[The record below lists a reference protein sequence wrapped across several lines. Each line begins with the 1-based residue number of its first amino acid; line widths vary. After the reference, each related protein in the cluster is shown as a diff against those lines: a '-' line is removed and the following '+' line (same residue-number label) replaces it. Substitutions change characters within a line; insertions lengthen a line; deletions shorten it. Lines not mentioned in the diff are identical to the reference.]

1 MIISDIFK
9 IHTFFIFICL
19 FTLVKSVPTCPLTQ
33 NDAEEQQKYIIQFS
47 SASATKNFSTLL
59 NHCNKTIKTIVDFS
73 NIQSDLKHNGIIQ
86 DVSFGN
92 FYAYIGY
99 FGSSDVDE
107 LIKLN
112 GIINVEKDSLM
123 GIHILK
129 NKDSSYGIQT
139 LKDKNSSSCL
149 STRQNPNPN
158 LDRID
163 QEHFPLNGEY
173 MYPSTAGNQVKV
185 YILDTGIK
193 TDHDEFGGRAT
204 FGTTICEG
212 CSATDDNGHGT
223 HVAGIVGGQNFGVAN
238 QVSLIAVKVCT
249 ANGTC
254 STSDVILGLNYVSTQ
269 YSTSY
274 DNKAVINLSLGG
286 PVSNS
291 FNDAVNSIT
300 KIGIHVVVSAG
311 NNYHDNA
318 CNYSPASAL
327 SAITVGATEATSDN
341 ATDFTNI
348 GSCVSIFAPGRK
360 ILSAGIYNETN
371 ILSGTSQAAPHVT
384 GTIALVIANTGNLSP
399 SNMKEF
405 IINLAT
411 KNILTDIDSS
421 TPNNFLRVP
430 YTCNN

>member
-1 MIISDIFK
+1 MEN
-9 IHTFFIFICL
+9 
-19 FTLVKSVPTCPLTQ
+19 VPTCPLTQ
-33 NDAEEQQKYIIQFS
+33 NDAKEQQKYIIQFS
-47 SASATKNFSTLL
+47 SASAAKNLYTLL
-59 NHCNKTIKTIVDFS
+59 NLCNKTIKTSVDFS
-73 NIQSDLKHNGIIQ
+73 NIQSDLKHNGIVQ

-99 FGSSDVDE
+99 FRSSDVDE
-107 LIKLN
+107 LTKLN

-123 GIHILK
+123 GIR
-129 NKDSSYGIQT
+129 T
-139 LKDKNSSSCL
+139 LNSKNSSSCL
-149 STRQNPNPN
+149 STRKNPNPN

-163 QEHFPLNGEY
+163 QELFPLNGKY
-173 MYPSTAGNQVKV
+173 MYPSTAGNQVQV

-204 FGTTICEG
+204 FG
-212 CSATDDNGHGT
+212 
-223 HVAGIVGGQNFGVAN
+223 QNFGVAT

-249 ANGTC
+249 AQGNC

-269 YSTSY
+269 YSISF
-274 DNKAVINLSLGG
+274 NKRAVINLSLAG
-286 PVSNS
+286 PVSKS
-291 FNDAVNSIT
+291 LNDAVNSIT
-300 KIGIHVVVSAG
+300 KLGIHVVVSAG

-318 CNYSPASAL
+318 CNYSPASAS
-327 SAITVGATEATSDN
+327 SAITIGAIEDTSN
-341 ATDFTNI
+341 AVTDFTNI
-348 GSCVSIFAPGRK
+348 GSCVSIFAPGRN

-384 GTIALVIANTGNLSP
+384 GTVALVIANTGNLSP

-411 KNILTDIDSS
+411 KNILTGIDSS